1 MGRGRTVAQ
10 RRRAALLLRAV
21 AIDVFEGRAVCPIC
35 GAAYTPA
42 TSRDITCPPCYRQF
56 VAAGLTW
63 RERQDKVLTAKIKA
77 LLDGA

>member
-1 MGRGRTVAQ
+1 M
-10 RRRAALLLRAV
+10 ALLFRAV
-21 AIDVFEGRAVCPIC
+21 AVNAQGGKAVCPIC
-35 GAAYTPA
+35 SAVYLPTVP
-42 TSRDITCPPCYRQF
+42 SDITCPPCHQQF